1 MSDGWKLILASFT
14 GCKKKKKNEKY
25 NMIKEKYIPVIH
37 NTYILQ

>member
-14 GCKKKKKNEKY
+14 GCKKKNEKY